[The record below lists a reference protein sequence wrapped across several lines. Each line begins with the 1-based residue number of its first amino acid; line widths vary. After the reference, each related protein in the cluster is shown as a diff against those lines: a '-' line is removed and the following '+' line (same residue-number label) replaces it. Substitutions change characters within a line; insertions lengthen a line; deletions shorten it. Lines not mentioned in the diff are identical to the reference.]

1 MSFEFIQFWL
11 ALHFTMSEVRKCR
24 IKVLKSLL
32 VILVIIALIIGFI
45 HYFKSNGAQFHEYL
59 PTEIV
64 DSLNST
70 IAGLFSTHPKD
81 VRTKI
86 SQADIDDLLQS
97 VETYKDNLP
106 VNIVDTINGLVAEH
120 KSG

>member
-1 MSFEFIQFWL
+1 
-11 ALHFTMSEVRKCR
+11 MSEERKCR

-45 HYFKSNGAQFHEYL
+45 HYFKSSGTQFHEYL

-64 DSLNST
+64 DSISST
-70 IAGLFSTHPKD
+70 IAGLFLSHPKD

-86 SQADIDDLLQS
+86 SQADIDELLQ
-97 VETYKDNLP
+97 Y
-106 VNIVDTINGLVAEH
+106 
-120 KSG
+120 